1 MCGIVG
7 SFGRKQVLVKETKQI
22 NKMLASIKYRGP
34 DGNKII
40 KEKNFITGC
49 ARLAIVDPLK
59 RSSIPF
65 ETNRFIL
72 SYNGELYNYKVL
84 RKILKKDFKFNTK
97 SDTEVFIKA
106 FEKWGIDCFKRFNG
120 MYACCIYDKIEK
132 KAYLIR
138 DSFGI
143 KPLFYLQHENKIFFS
158 SEIKAFKKITK
169 LYLDIKNIKQWFHG
183 GTVDGDETLIKNVKK
198 VEEGSL
204 VIFDRN
210 LKKKKVQF
218 FKLENTFKG
227 TGKINLNKL
236 EKELNYQTKIH
247 MVDKAS
253 KSAILLSGGLDS
265 SLLAAI
271 IKKKY
276 NNRSK
281 NFYSLSCRVNF
292 PGLNEKQD
300 QKEVLS
306 QIKIKN
312 FFINLNSKNF
322 FKNFHDCTKKL
333 DHPCFHPGLVGLD
346 MVIKSIKIKN
356 LKVMYVGDGADEIFI
371 GYDWFTSTSSDA
383 NLKQLLDGVSYNSFK
398 LIEPAFK
405 TNVTNVNIKN
415 LNKTLIGLNV
425 EEKLRY
431 INQKIYLSK
440 WLYSRDI
447 IGMRHS
453 IEIRV
458 PYCNTKFLELVN
470 PTKSKFLK
478 DKILL
483 KTITK
488 KYLKK
493 SNFNRKKPGFTIPI
507 RSWLTKKILNKFLE
521 KIDLK
526 NIRYYNYSYI
536 NKILNEHYSGKKNH
550 IRFIWTLISF
560 ELWKKSFFNQKIN

>member
-183 GTVDGDETLIKNVKK
+183 GTVDGDKTLIKNVKK

-292 PGLNEKQD
+292 
-300 QKEVLS
+300 
-306 QIKIKN
+306 
-312 FFINLNSKNF
+312 
-322 FKNFHDCTKKL
+322 
-333 DHPCFHPGLVGLD
+333 
-346 MVIKSIKIKN
+346 
-356 LKVMYVGDGADEIFI
+356 IF
-371 GYDWFTSTSSDA
+371 
-383 NLKQLLDGVSYNSFK
+383 N
-398 LIEPAFK
+398 
-405 TNVTNVNIKN
+405 NI
-415 LNKTLIGLNV
+415 
-425 EEKLRY
+425 
-431 INQKIYLSK
+431 
-440 WLYSRDI
+440 
-447 IGMRHS
+447 
-453 IEIRV
+453 
-458 PYCNTKFLELVN
+458 
-470 PTKSKFLK
+470 
-478 DKILL
+478 
-483 KTITK
+483 
-488 KYLKK
+488 
-493 SNFNRKKPGFTIPI
+493 
-507 RSWLTKKILNKFLE
+507 
-521 KIDLK
+521 
-526 NIRYYNYSYI
+526 
-536 NKILNEHYSGKKNH
+536 
-550 IRFIWTLISF
+550 
-560 ELWKKSFFNQKIN
+560 